1 MVEREDYK
9 NRIKQIK
16 SGFCMRD
23 IDKSQNFAQLNSSK
37 SDIENSIKNLHALVA
52 ARVRELEEKLD
63 AEWEE

>member
-1 MVEREDYK
+1 
-9 NRIKQIK
+9 
-16 SGFCMRD
+16 MRD

-63 AEWEE
+63 AE